1 MSWFSKNKQ
10 DASSESLE
18 TSITT
23 LLIHAAK
30 LDENYSQDEKIII
43 NKCLVEL
50 GFGEKEEVKELMD
63 RCEVLEKEINQIL
76 HLTQEIKKLKY
87 ADRLKI
93 IEVLVQVVY
102 ADGKMDEFEDNLI
115 RRVCGLVYV
124 ENADVGPIKENI
136 KKKLTL

>member
-10 DASSESLE
+10 DANSESLE
-18 TSITT
+18 TSVTT

-50 GFGEKEEVKELMD
+50 GFGEKEEVKELID

-124 ENADVGPIKENI
+124 ENADVGPMKENI

>member
-10 DASSESLE
+10 DANFESLE
-18 TSITT
+18 TSVAT
-23 LLIHAAK
+23 LLIHAAR
-30 LDENYSQDEKIII
+30 LDENYSQNEKLTI
-43 NKCLVEL
+43 NKCLVQL
-50 GFGEKEEVKELMD
+50 GFGENNKVEKLID
-63 RCEVLEKEINQIL
+63 RCETLEKESNQIL

-87 ADRLKI
+87 TDRLKI
-93 IEVLVQVVY
+93 IEVLVEVVY

>member
-10 DASSESLE
+10 DANSESLE
-18 TSITT
+18 TSVTT

-30 LDENYSQDEKIII
+30 LDENYSQDEKITI

-50 GFGEKEEVKELMD
+50 GFGEKDEVEKLIG
-63 RCEVLEKEINQIL
+63 RCEVLEKESNQIL

-87 ADRLKI
+87 TDRLKI

-124 ENADVGPIKENI
+124 ENVDVGPIKENI

>member
-30 LDENYSQDEKIII
+30 LDENYSQDEKLTI

-50 GFGEKEEVKELMD
+50 GFGENDKVEKLID
-63 RCEVLEKEINQIL
+63 RCEILEKESNQIL

-87 ADRLKI
+87 TDRLKI

-124 ENADVGPIKENI
+124 ENADVGPMKENI

>member
-10 DASSESLE
+10 DANSKPLE
-18 TSITT
+18 TSVTT

-30 LDENYSQDEKIII
+30 LDENYSQDEKITI

-50 GFGEKEEVKELMD
+50 GFGEKDEVEKLID
-63 RCEVLEKEINQIL
+63 RCEVLEKESNQIL

-124 ENADVGPIKENI
+124 ENADVGPMKENI

>member
-1 MSWFSKNKQ
+1 MSWFSRNKQ
-10 DASSESLE
+10 DANFESLE
-18 TSITT
+18 TSVAT
-23 LLIHAAK
+23 LLIHAAR
-30 LDENYSQDEKIII
+30 LDENYSQDEKLTI
-43 NKCLVEL
+43 NKCLIEL
-50 GFGEKEEVKELMD
+50 GFGENDKVEKLID
-63 RCEVLEKEINQIL
+63 RCEALEKESNQIL

-87 ADRLKI
+87 TDRLKI

>member
-10 DASSESLE
+10 DANFESLE
-18 TSITT
+18 TSVAT
-23 LLIHAAK
+23 LLIHAAR
-30 LDENYSQDEKIII
+30 LDENYSQNEKLTI
-43 NKCLVEL
+43 NKCLVQL
-50 GFGEKEEVKELMD
+50 GFGENDKVEKLID
-63 RCEVLEKEINQIL
+63 RCEALEKESNQIL
-76 HLTQEIKKLKY
+76 YLTQEIKKLKY
-87 ADRLKI
+87 TDRLKI

-124 ENADVGPIKENI
+124 ENADVGTIKENI

>member
-10 DASSESLE
+10 DANFESLE
-18 TSITT
+18 TSVAT
-23 LLIHAAK
+23 LLIHAAR
-30 LDENYSQDEKIII
+30 LDEKYSQDEKLTI

-50 GFGEKEEVKELMD
+50 GFGENDKVEKLID
-63 RCEVLEKEINQIL
+63 RCEALEKESNQIL

-87 ADRLKI
+87 SDRLKI

-102 ADGKMDEFEDNLI
+102 ADGKMDEFEDNLV

>member
-10 DASSESLE
+10 DANSESLE

-30 LDENYSQDEKIII
+30 LDENYSQDEKITI
-43 NKCLVEL
+43 NKCLVGL
-50 GFGEKEEVKELMD
+50 GFGEKDEVEKLIG
-63 RCEVLEKEINQIL
+63 RCEVLEKENNQIL

-87 ADRLKI
+87 TDRLKI

-124 ENADVGPIKENI
+124 ENVDVGPMKENI

>member
-10 DASSESLE
+10 NANFESLE
-18 TSITT
+18 TSVAT
-23 LLIHAAK
+23 LLIHAAR
-30 LDENYSQDEKIII
+30 LDENYSQDEKLTI

-50 GFGEKEEVKELMD
+50 GFGENDKVEKLID
-63 RCEVLEKEINQIL
+63 RCEALEKESNQIL

-87 ADRLKI
+87 TDRLKI

>member
-10 DASSESLE
+10 DANFESLE
-18 TSITT
+18 TSVAT
-23 LLIHAAK
+23 LLIHAAR
-30 LDENYSQDEKIII
+30 LDEKYSQDEKLTI

-50 GFGEKEEVKELMD
+50 GFGENDKVEKLID
-63 RCEVLEKEINQIL
+63 RCEALEKESNQIL

-87 ADRLKI
+87 SDRLKI

>member
-10 DASSESLE
+10 DANFESLE
-18 TSITT
+18 TSVAT
-23 LLIHAAK
+23 LLIHAAR
-30 LDENYSQDEKIII
+30 LDENYSQDEKLTI

-50 GFGEKEEVKELMD
+50 GFGENDKVEKLID
-63 RCEVLEKEINQIL
+63 RCEILEKESNQIL

-87 ADRLKI
+87 TDRLKI

-124 ENADVGPIKENI
+124 ENVDVGPIKENI

>member
-1 MSWFSKNKQ
+1 M
-10 DASSESLE
+10 
-18 TSITT
+18 TT

-124 ENADVGPIKENI
+124 ENVDVGPIKENI

>member
-10 DASSESLE
+10 DANSESLE

-30 LDENYSQDEKIII
+30 LDENYSQDEKLTI

-50 GFGEKEEVKELMD
+50 GFGENDKVEKLID
-63 RCEVLEKEINQIL
+63 RCEVLEKESNQIL

-87 ADRLKI
+87 TDRLKI

>member
-10 DASSESLE
+10 DANSKPLE
-18 TSITT
+18 TSVTT

-30 LDENYSQDEKIII
+30 LDENYSQDEKITI
-43 NKCLVEL
+43 NKCLVGL
-50 GFGEKEEVKELMD
+50 GFGEKDEVEKLID
-63 RCEVLEKEINQIL
+63 RCEVLEKESNQIL

-87 ADRLKI
+87 TDRLKI

-124 ENADVGPIKENI
+124 ENADVGPMKENI

>member
-10 DASSESLE
+10 DANFESLE
-18 TSITT
+18 TSVAT
-23 LLIHAAK
+23 LLIHAAR
-30 LDENYSQDEKIII
+30 LDENYSQNEKLTI
-43 NKCLVEL
+43 NKCLVQL
-50 GFGEKEEVKELMD
+50 GFGENDKVEKLID
-63 RCEVLEKEINQIL
+63 RCEALEKESNQIL

-87 ADRLKI
+87 TDRLKI
-93 IEVLVQVVY
+93 IEVLVEVVY

-124 ENADVGPIKENI
+124 ENADVGTIKENI

>member
-10 DASSESLE
+10 DANFESLE
-18 TSITT
+18 TSVAT
-23 LLIHAAK
+23 LLIHAAR
-30 LDENYSQDEKIII
+30 LDENYSQDEKLTI
-43 NKCLVEL
+43 NRCLVEL
-50 GFGEKEEVKELMD
+50 GFGENDKVEKLID
-63 RCEVLEKEINQIL
+63 RCEALEKESNQIL

-87 ADRLKI
+87 TDRLKI

>member
-10 DASSESLE
+10 DANSKPLE
-18 TSITT
+18 TSVTT

-30 LDENYSQDEKIII
+30 LDENYSQDEKITI

-50 GFGEKEEVKELMD
+50 GFGEKDEVEKLID
-63 RCEVLEKEINQIL
+63 RCEVLEKESNQIL

-124 ENADVGPIKENI
+124 ENVDVGPMKENI

>member
-10 DASSESLE
+10 DANSESLE
-18 TSITT
+18 TSVTT

-87 ADRLKI
+87 TDRLKI